1 MPYPRQ
7 RRAAHMCGGCGGGG
21 GGGGG
26 GVGATERKYSATQRI
41 PGPGPRIALYRCL
54 QTYVYE

>member
-7 RRAAHMCGGCGGGG
+7 RRAAHMCGGGGGG
-21 GGGGG
+21 S
-26 GVGATERKYSATQRI
+26 VGATERKYSATQRI